1 MKKGYCYSLG
11 WAQLFPV
18 VNEICER
25 RKERAI
31 RGVHPNL
38 AKKSLKQEH
47 FDSMKSQKGNYQ
59 HEHFEYCIHTEFI
72 FVAKL

>member
-1 MKKGYCYSLG
+1 MKKGYCCSLG
-11 WAQLFPV
+11 LAHLFPV

-31 RGVHPNL
+31 RGARPNL
-38 AKKSLKQEH
+38 AKKSLKQQH
-47 FDSMKSQKGNYQ
+47 SDSMKSQKGNYK

-72 FVAKL
+72 FVGEM